1 METTGPII
9 FHFSSLLTAIKG
21 KLLTIDEDNTL
32 LTYTVEVL
40 QIIQEGEKG
49 LKSQKVKLGNKE
61 YRAIEL
67 VKRAACKS
75 PKLVENNEYL
85 FMGRDKGRKYELD
98 KTSFV
103 KLWAT
108 DPNNA
113 DKIKLDKF
121 ARKHKCYN

>member
-1 METTGPII
+1 M
-9 FHFSSLLTAIKG
+9 
-21 KLLTIDEDNTL
+21 IDEHLTL

-40 QIIQEGEKG
+40 QIIQEGENG
-49 LKSQKVKLGNKE
+49 LKSEKRNIGNKE
-61 YRAIEL
+61 YRVIEP
-67 VKRAACKS
+67 VKSAACKS

-85 FMGRDKGRKYELD
+85 FMGRDKGDTYWLD

-103 KLWAT
+103 KLWPT

-121 ARKHKCYN
+121 ARKHKC